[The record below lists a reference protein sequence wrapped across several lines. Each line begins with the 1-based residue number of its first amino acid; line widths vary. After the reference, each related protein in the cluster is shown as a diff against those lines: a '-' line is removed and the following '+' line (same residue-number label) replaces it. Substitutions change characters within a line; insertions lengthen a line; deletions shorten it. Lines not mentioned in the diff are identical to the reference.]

1 MKAFIFSILSVFL
14 ISTCVAQTGGASEV
28 GKVVYYEG
36 KVELGTSSQWA
47 AAKIDSPVFK
57 DQSIRIPGDGMAEI
71 LWNSGVK
78 SVVGPESSTPIK
90 SLLEGSASG
99 AKVQTKGSF
108 DNFKSIFSS
117 AETKKRTQEGGIRR
131 EEDSARQKPAKDE
144 IYWKE
149 SEEVHFNDAYSLY
162 EAGNYSK
169 AITVLHDFIDQKPDD
184 ENIKYAFFALGHSY
198 IMTNNTI
205 KAKEIFERFAIKYSG
220 DELAKEAELI
230 SSQL

>member
-1 MKAFIFSILSVFL
+1 M
-14 ISTCVAQTGGASEV
+14 
-28 GKVVYYEG
+28 
-36 KVELGTSSQWA
+36 
-47 AAKIDSPVFK
+47 
-57 DQSIRIPGDGMAEI
+57 
-71 LWNSGVK
+71 
-78 SVVGPESSTPIK
+78 
-90 SLLEGSASG
+90 
-99 AKVQTKGSF
+99 
-108 DNFKSIFSS
+108 
-117 AETKKRTQEGGIRR
+117 
-131 EEDSARQKPAKDE
+131 
-144 IYWKE
+144 
-149 SEEVHFNDAYSLY
+149 HFNDAYSLY